1 VWVVVGDEV
10 DRLGRRHIY
19 NARALC
25 VVTVGERQVGRPP
38 DSHGPRTGH
47 NARSVLLLS
56 RRVAIYGCPY
66 VIGCLQRAAARL
78 LDVRRPVTSIHPQCP
93 MSAWLNRR
101 HDICPTDSVQRVT
114 HTTDCR
120 SVRLRCTNCPRSR
133 TEVKPTAL
141 PFLLTL
147 TVTFDLDL

>member
-1 VWVVVGDEV
+1 MWVVVGDEV

-47 NARSVLLLS
+47 NARSMLLLS

-66 VIGCLQRAAARL
+66 VIGCLQRPAAWL

-114 HTTDCR
+114 HNRLPICTT
-120 SVRLRCTNCPRSR
+120 SMH
-133 TEVKPTAL
+133 KL
-141 PFLLTL
+141 PSIQDRGQTDRVAFLANPNRNL
-147 TVTFDLDL
+147 